1 LASIGNMSKEALR
14 ANRVFKRTMCCLAIK
29 NVNKHRKV
37 VPLACILS
45 RIRCKAQ
52 LILNV
57 PISKGPPKNLISLTV
72 QPMKNLVCD
81 GIKRAQKP
89 YKEQVKKYLKKCYGH
104 IKIYRPSKSL
114 RRCTWTKQDPTTS
127 SELDYF

>member
-1 LASIGNMSKEALR
+1 MVSIGNMIREPLR

-37 VPLACILS
+37 VPLAYILS
-45 RIRCKAQ
+45 RIRCKAP
-52 LILNV
+52 LIRSV
-57 PISKGPPKNLISLTV
+57 PTSKGPPNNSISLTV
-72 QPMKNLVCD
+72 QPMKNLVRD

-89 YKEQVKKYLKKCYGH
+89 YKEQVKKYRKKCYGH
-104 IKIYRPSKSL
+104 IKIYRPSRSL
-114 RRCTWTKQDPTTS
+114 KRCTWTKQDPTTS